1 MPLKWMKRRFPRY
14 PMALPVQYRGM
25 DPPPAAGAVGWTR
38 NLGSGGACVELD
50 ERISAQG
57 VLDLRLQTDQG
68 TIESAARV
76 IWVREPP
83 LAESGCLHGVAFTQ
97 LPPDHLATLRTLL
110 LAQRPWLP
118 ARGRLP
124 TDLLV
129 ICRPTRPARP
139 PLRGRIGNLS
149 RGGFSLLLPKLL
161 LPCTTLEVFVPTPT
175 GTLMLAGAIAWVEPS
190 ANESSGRPIWHGV
203 RLTSRDWPTAVALAR
218 FLTELPASAPRS
230 FSAIRTTPH

>member
-1 MPLKWMKRRFPRY
+1 MPARWVERRFSRY
-14 PMALPVQYRGM
+14 PMALPVRYRGM
-25 DPPPAAGAVGWTR
+25 APPAAGAAGWTHD
-38 NLGSGGACVELD
+38 LGGGGACVELD
-50 ERISAQG
+50 ERIPAQG

-97 LPPDHLATLRTLL
+97 LAPDQLATLRTLL
-110 LAQRPWLP
+110 HTQKPWLP

-124 TDLLV
+124 ADLLV
-129 ICRPTRPARP
+129 VCRPTRPPRP

-149 RGGFSLLLPKLL
+149 RGGFALLLPKPL
-161 LPCTTLEVFVPTPT
+161 LPCTALEVFLPTPT
-175 GTLMLAGAIAWVEPS
+175 RTLMLAGAIAWVDPS
-190 ANESSGRPIWHGV
+190 ANESSGRPIRHGV
-203 RLTSRDWPTAVALAR
+203 RFTARDWPTALALAR

-230 FSAIRTTPH
+230 SAASSMTPH